1 MDLLNSENLDTNVS
15 GMFSNMYGRKRYSNR
30 DAKFQPFVMYRNADG
45 EVVLSSEPIMVAPAE
60 STITTSPTRSS
71 TVDSSTITLAP
82 IDTSTTTLDPRS
94 STTSETITL
103 TPTATLDPRS
113 STTSETITLAPI
125 ETAPL
130 ETRSSTIETAPT
142 YNLGS
147 PIPII
152 ETAPLETRSSTI
164 ENAPTY
170 NLGSPI
176 PIQPIIVNTTPV
188 APTSFPVS
196 TSAIPRP
203 SGMPMGGGGGG
214 GVAPKPATKEAP
226 KETAK
231 MEDTTKSGMSNGAKL
246 AIVGLLAIGGY
257 FAWKYRDMIFK
268 K

>member
-71 TVDSSTITLAP
+71 TTTETITLAP
-82 IDTSTTTLDPRS
+82 IDTSTT
-94 STTSETITL
+94 
-103 TPTATLDPRS
+103 TLDPRS

-147 PIPII
+147 PMTEPAPTPRSVIPTSETVVIEPIGSAPRPLSTASPII
-152 ETAPLETRSSTI
+152 INTAPT
-164 ENAPTY
+164 
-170 NLGSPI
+170 
-176 PIQPIIVNTTPV
+176 
-188 APTSFPVS
+188 APTSFPVL
-196 TSAIPRP
+196 TSSIPRP
-203 SGMPMGGGGGG
+203 SSAGMGMPMGSGGGGGG
-214 GVAPKPATKEAP
+214 GVAPSEV
-226 KETAK
+226 EEFAK
-231 MEDTTKSGMSNGAKL
+231 TTEEIAKKGMSKGAKL
-246 AIVGLLAIGGY
+246 AIVGLLAVGGY